1 MSRSPSPSPR
11 PPSRPSRLQH
21 SPSLPNI
28 WLPPHSG
35 PLPSEM
41 NVELDRTDFHRIP
54 DVAPPADPNDRHDDS
69 NSISKRRQEFSAAF
83 NNAIRQ
89 SNERQL
95 RENSEPFESSNVA
108 RPSVKARRGAQRL
121 AAAEPQPNTPLLT
134 PPLTPSSSLRTVSSV
149 ESSPVDATGPTEN
162 VSVNH
167 YTTTLPKNSSRL
179 LLIKNISISPS
190 DLQEKFRRAFE
201 DSFSPAS
208 TTLVDPRPLLCGIFT
223 RRISEGVIVVVA
235 LHDIRDAVRAK
246 QSLSNAVPSALG
258 EFIAEGEQL
267 LCDFISIEELKKE
280 MGPVV
285 NSIEPCF
292 YVAATRVD
300 RPSDSPMAGPVFR
313 FFSRRGELLRFERVS
328 NDTITVESDAEVY
341 RLEYFDIRDSGDMS
355 ALNGMRYLG
364 IKLQIFRIGPV
375 SQDTTPQA
383 STPVPAGQASH
394 IRRRFMFPVDGS
406 ASAATMPS
414 SVERS
419 DSPAVFYNSSAAE
432 EAASRSLA
440 PNNGGVPNAA
450 DPPAAPVAGPEV
462 AHAPLGPLQ
471 QFFSPQ
477 NHPQPDPGYT
487 FPPAPVH
494 PLEHVPSPPH
504 PMPMSP
510 HYPAS
515 PPPFA
520 GSGPQPPQFMG
531 LPAFYDAQ
539 ALYEYNQMYYH
550 QHQMI
555 PNGPMYPIQPQLN
568 YQGVYPPPSPPQVP
582 FFPAPV
588 QQRGFIGHGP
598 PTPPTEYWVP
608 AAQFQNGIPFDYQQ
622 GPIAGAAGPCIDIDQ
637 GPYFVE
643 PPAPVPPHSPPT
655 SLSSPTTDRSSSPS
669 QSSKVNSPV
678 REVQKGNQ
686 LDLVKIEEGLDT
698 RTTVMIKNIPNKM
711 SIKDL
716 ETFINKVCP
725 RRIDFLYL
733 RMDFKNGCNFG
744 YAFVNFITVQD
755 LLFFAKMRLNL
766 KWNMFS
772 SEKVLQMS
780 YANYQGKEALIEKFK
795 NSSIMDEREEWRPK
809 IYYSELGPE
818 QGLPEPFPAP
828 THYKRK
834 ERSSHNR
841 GALYGSGSVSVGSVA
856 ELGPMLRQGP
866 RHSPHPRKRGG
877 GAGSRGRGG
886 HHAHNP
892 SMGEGIQA

>member
-1 MSRSPSPSPR
+1 M
-11 PPSRPSRLQH
+11 
-21 SPSLPNI
+21 
-28 WLPPHSG
+28 
-35 PLPSEM
+35 
-41 NVELDRTDFHRIP
+41 TF
-54 DVAPPADPNDRHDDS
+54 
-69 NSISKRRQEFSAAF
+69 
-83 NNAIRQ
+83 
-89 SNERQL
+89 
-95 RENSEPFESSNVA
+95 
-108 RPSVKARRGAQRL
+108 
-121 AAAEPQPNTPLLT
+121 
-134 PPLTPSSSLRTVSSV
+134 
-149 ESSPVDATGPTEN
+149 
-162 VSVNH
+162 
-167 YTTTLPKNSSRL
+167 
-179 LLIKNISISPS
+179 
-190 DLQEKFRRAFE
+190 
-201 DSFSPAS
+201 
-208 TTLVDPRPLLCGIFT
+208 
-223 RRISEGVIVVVA
+223 
-235 LHDIRDAVRAK
+235 DAVRAK
-246 QSLSNAVPSALG
+246 QSLSNAVPPALV
-258 EFIAEGEQL
+258 EFVPEGVQL
-267 LCDFISIEELKKE
+267 LCDFISIEEFKKE
-280 MGPVV
+280 IGLVV
-285 NSIEPCF
+285 NSLEVEACF
-292 YVAATRVD
+292 YVAAARVD
-300 RPSDSPMAGPVFR
+300 RSSNSPMARPVFR

-328 NDTITVESDAEVY
+328 DDAVTAESDAEVY

-364 IKLQIFRIGPV
+364 IKLQIFPIRLA
-375 SQDTTPQA
+375 SHDTTPQA
-383 STPVPAGQASH
+383 FTAVPAGRGSH
-394 IRRRFMFPVDGS
+394 IRRRFMFPSPPVDGTTS
-406 ASAATMPS
+406 ATTPGSA
-414 SVERS
+414 ERS
-419 DSPAVFYNSSAAE
+419 DSPAVFYNSSTPE
-432 EAASRSLA
+432 EAASQSPA
-440 PNNGGVPNAA
+440 PSNEGGASNAP
-450 DPPAAPVAGPEV
+450 DAPVTPAAGPEV

-487 FPPAPVH
+487 FPPAPLY
-494 PLEHVPSPPH
+494 PLEHVPFPPH

-520 GSGPQPPQFMG
+520 GSGSQPLQFMG

-539 ALYEYNQMYYH
+539 AVYEYNRMYYH
-550 QHQMI
+550 QHQI
-555 PNGPMYPIQPQLN
+555 TPNGSMYSIQPQLN

-582 FFPAPV
+582 FFSAPV
-588 QQRGFIGHGP
+588 QQHGFIGHGP

-608 AAQFQNGIPFDYQQ
+608 AAQFQNGVPFDYEQ

-637 GPYFVE
+637 DPYFVE
-643 PPAPVPPHSPPT
+643 PPAPVQPHSPPT

-669 QSSKVNSPV
+669 QSSK
-678 REVQKGNQ
+678 
-686 LDLVKIEEGLDT
+686 IEEGLDT
-698 RTTVMIKNIPNKM
+698 RTTVMIKNILNKM

-716 ETFINKVCP
+716 ETFINNVCP

-841 GALYGSGSVSVGSVA
+841 GALYGSGSVSVGIVA
-856 ELGPMLRQGP
+856 ELGPVLRQGP
-866 RHSPHPRKRGG
+866 RHSPYPRKRGG

-892 SMGEGIQA
+892 SVGEGFQA